1 MKHFHL
7 EKDIIKKNELLQIEN
22 NILRLKQQTVQNIIQ
37 IGLDLIK
44 AKEKLSHGEWGNGW
58 KKELK

>member
-37 IGLDLIK
+37 IG
-44 AKEKLSHGEWGNGW
+44 
-58 KKELK
+58 

>member
-37 IGLDLIK
+37 IGIIK
-44 AKEKLSHGEWGNGW
+44 SKRKIVSWRMGEMVGRKN
-58 KKELK
+58 